1 MEVRT
6 MKKNMGVV
14 DRVLRTIL
22 AVIVGI
28 LYFTGQ
34 LTGIA
39 AIILGIFAVIFLVTS
54 SVGFCPAYKLLGI
67 SSLREETRHKEA

>member
-1 MEVRT
+1 
-6 MKKNMGVV
+6 MKKNMGVF
-14 DRVLRTIL
+14 DRVLRAIL

-39 AIILGIFAVIFLVTS
+39 AVVLGIFAVVFLATS
-54 SVGFCPAYKLLGI
+54 IIGFCPAYSLLGI
-67 SSLREETRHKEA
+67 STLGEETRHKHA